1 MNSMNRTRRNLLAK
15 KMAEISDDDGL
26 LTDLVTFCLIELEN
40 RDNHSLPHRLFS
52 TNLYRLPLSTTK
64 PVLNDVIKRGLRHCL
79 SRKAYPDTI
88 DTNLR
93 SYLEHGYLPMK
104 VW

>member
-1 MNSMNRTRRNLLAK
+1 MKSIRLRKNLLNK
-15 KMAEISDDDGL
+15 KMNEISDVGGL
-26 LTDLVTFCLIELEN
+26 LTDLVTFCLVELES
-40 RDNHSLPHRLFS
+40 RDSHSLPHRLFS

-64 PVLNDVIKRGLRHCL
+64 PVLNDVVKRGLRHCL
-79 SRKAYPDTI
+79 SRKSYPDSI

-93 SYLEHGYLPMK
+93 SYLEHGYLPSK